1 MITWVTFEMATV
13 IEGDL
18 DDRIEDIQGRIKQRI
33 GVSMPKKHIVAK
45 AVEEFEVNHSSEAD
59 E

>member
-1 MITWVTFEMATV
+1 LGVTAEMTTQ
-13 IEGDL
+13 IKGDL
-18 DDRIEDIQGRIKQRI
+18 DDRIEDIQGRIKERI
-33 GVSMPKKHIVAK
+33 GVKMPKNAIVAK

>member
-1 MITWVTFEMATV
+1 VTFEMATV

-18 DDRIEDIQGRIKQRI
+18 DDRIEDIQGRIKERI
-33 GVSMPKKHIVAK
+33 GVSMPKNAIVAK
-45 AVEEFEVNHSSEAD
+45 AVEEFDVNHSSEGH